1 MSTSKVTRLQMHLL
15 KQVLMMLQCLLHLSP
30 TWSCSPELKAGIKLS
45 GSFHRCITGIRV
57 LDQVSVYQLIDCSR
71 RDQTTLTRFL
81 SGHIRS
87 LTFADNSKCFEVCPK
102 CAAEQATPDHI
113 LACLGLSQEDLVS
126 NPLLT
131 LDFFRVHRL
140 MDLI

>member
-1 MSTSKVTRLQMHLL
+1 MLLL

-30 TWSCSPELKAGIKLS
+30 TWSCSLELKAGIKLS
-45 GSFHRCITGIRV
+45 GSFHRSITGISV
-57 LDQVSVYQLIDCSR
+57 LDKVGGCPSIDCSR
-71 RDQTTLTRFL
+71 LDKTILTRYL

-87 LTFADNSKCFEVCPK
+87 LTFSDNSKCFEISPK
-102 CAAEQATPDHI
+102 CTAEQATPDHI
-113 LACLGLSQEDLVS
+113 LACLGLSKQDLVP

-131 LDFFRVHRL
+131 LDFFKVHRL